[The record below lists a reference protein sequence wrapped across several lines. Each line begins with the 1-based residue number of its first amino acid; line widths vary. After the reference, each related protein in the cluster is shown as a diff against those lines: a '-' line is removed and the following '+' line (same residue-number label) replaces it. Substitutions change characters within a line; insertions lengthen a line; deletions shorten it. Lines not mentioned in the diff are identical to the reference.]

1 MPKEANRRFLD
12 LQVNEVSL
20 VDTPANQVEFLVAK
34 RLQEDTM
41 PGNKDQNTPATENS
55 DVTKV
60 ALDVEKIEN
69 DAVQKAL
76 DKVNSLVDSIVS
88 DVAKGDTKSDAEGGD
103 KSESVEK
110 GGQPTDFDPI
120 AFAKSKF
127 EAAGLKDEALTKA
140 MEEFEKGFQGKKAPM
155 KKVQK
160 DANGDASE
168 PAQPAAPSASE
179 IAGTVLDAIAK
190 AKHFTP
196 DRIEQLQNAIDTL
209 QKLMMEAVPVG
220 MSPNSSVP
228 AVAVHPNPNTTKP
241 ALAGVAKSEGQAP
254 EASNELVSAIRDL
267 ATVVKAG
274 QEKTQKDITDVVKR
288 LDALESPHNPSRSID
303 DGNTET
309 QVEKGGSLF
318 KGIV

>member
-1 MPKEANRRFLD
+1 
-12 LQVNEVSL
+12 
-20 VDTPANQVEFLVAK
+20 
-34 RLQEDTM
+34 M
-41 PGNKDQNTPATENS
+41 PGNKEQNTPATENN

-60 ALDVEKIEN
+60 ALDVDKVEN

-88 DVAKGDTKSDAEGGD
+88 DVEKGANKSDDKGSD

-140 MEEFEKGFQGKKAPM
+140 MEEFEKGFQGMKAPM
-155 KKVQK
+155 KKVKK
-160 DANGDASE
+160 DADGE
-168 PAQPAAPSASE
+168 TPAVAPPAIPSANE

-196 DRIEQLQNAIDTL
+196 DRVQQLQNAIDTL

-241 ALAGVAKSEGQAP
+241 ALSGVSKNDGQVPDAQG
-254 EASNELVSAIRDL
+254 ELVAAIKDL

-274 QEKTQKDITDVVKR
+274 QESTQKNIDDVVKR
-288 LDALESPHNPSRSID
+288 LDALEQPHNPSRSID

-309 QVEKGGSLF
+309 QVEKGASLF

>member
-1 MPKEANRRFLD
+1 
-12 LQVNEVSL
+12 
-20 VDTPANQVEFLVAK
+20 
-34 RLQEDTM
+34 M
-41 PGNKDQNTPATENS
+41 PGNKDQNTPATENN

-60 ALDVEKIEN
+60 ALDVEKVEN

-88 DVAKGDTKSDAEGGD
+88 DVEKGANKSNDSD
-103 KSESVEK
+103 KSENVEK
-110 GGQPTDFDPI
+110 GDKTDFDPI

-140 MEEFEKGFQGKKAPM
+140 MEEFEKGFQGMKPPM
-155 KKVQK
+155 KKVKK
-160 DANGDASE
+160 DAEGADST
-168 PAQPAAPSASE
+168 PAAPAAPSASE

-196 DRIEQLQNAIDTL
+196 ERITQLQQAIDTL

-228 AVAVHPNPNTTKP
+228 AVAIHSNPNTTKP
-241 ALAGVAKSEGQAP
+241 ALAGVSKSEGQAP
-254 EASNELVSAIRDL
+254 EAQGELVSAIRDL

-274 QEKTQKDITDVVKR
+274 QEKTQKNIDDVVKR
-288 LDALESPHNPSRSID
+288 LDALEQPHNPSRSID

-309 QVEKGGSLF
+309 QVQKGKSLF
-318 KGIV
+318 TGVV